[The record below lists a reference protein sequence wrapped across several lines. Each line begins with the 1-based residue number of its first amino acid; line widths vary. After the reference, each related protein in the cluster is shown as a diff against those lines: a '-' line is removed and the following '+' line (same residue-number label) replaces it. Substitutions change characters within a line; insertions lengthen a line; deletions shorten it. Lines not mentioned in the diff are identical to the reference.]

1 MVRRPPRATRTDTL
15 FPYTTLFRSQY
26 EPRMQLEEAVTI
38 AAGTEFS
45 SAPIDGQR
53 ILFRASFPVTLEP
66 VELVSTQ
73 WEGGGTQAR
82 TLRMRMRY
90 TGAKSGSWKND
101 SLRFFL
107 GGAHADATRLDRKSH
122 RLNSSH

>member
-1 MVRRPPRATRTDTL
+1 M
-15 FPYTTLFRSQY
+15 S
-26 EPRMQLEEAVTI
+26 
-38 AAGTEFS
+38 GTEFP

-53 ILFRASFPVTLEP
+53 LLCRASFPVTREP

-107 GGAHADATRLDRKSH
+107 GGAHADATRLYLLLMRHVREVRISADGGTITTLPPSCNKPRTEK
-122 RLNSSH
+122 RRVGNG